1 MNDLL
6 FMISMFLGF
15 MLPVIALAISVLI
28 ERRLEKR
35 KQPFFWSLFSYYAMS
50 DNIRT
55 RVIEISGL

>member
-6 FMISMFLGF
+6 FMISMPLGF

-35 KQPFFWSLFSYYAMS
+35 KQPFFWSLFSYYDMS